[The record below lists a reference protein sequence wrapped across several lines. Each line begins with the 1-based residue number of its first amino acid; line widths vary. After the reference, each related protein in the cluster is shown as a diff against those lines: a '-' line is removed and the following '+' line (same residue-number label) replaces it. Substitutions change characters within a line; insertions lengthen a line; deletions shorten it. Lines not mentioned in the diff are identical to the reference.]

1 MARGAAVADVTAYF
15 GHLANA
21 GVAATRTFAL
31 ALHGGASDLAAASG
45 ERRRAFE
52 AQSTAFVGALLAAGR
67 DALAR
72 GASALDVVQACVCAM
87 EDSGTF
93 NAGRG
98 ATRNRA
104 GDVQLDAAVM
114 FGRDARA
121 GAVAAIRH
129 LRNPVAAARLVMER
143 SPHVLL
149 VGADAE
155 RFAVDHGA
163 ESVASDWFT
172 APGALA
178 PADAD
183 TVGAVALDVAGDLA
197 AATSTGGIAGKLP
210 GRVGDSPLIGAGTY
224 ADNGSVAVS
233 ATGQGEYFMRLV
245 LAYEVAA
252 LVRHAGLP
260 LAEAARR
267 TIHERLT
274 PAGGRGGLIAVERS
288 GTVAMA
294 QNAAFMPRGWVTR
307 EEAPRVLFSA

>member
-1 MARGAAVADVTAYF
+1 VAGGTAIADVTARF
-15 GHLANA
+15 DHLGNT
-21 GVAATRTFAL
+21 GAAPGRFAL
-31 ALHGGASDLAAASG
+31 ALHGGASDLISVSEA
-45 ERRRAFE
+45 RRRAFE
-52 AQSTAFVGALLAAGR
+52 AQSITFLGELLVAGR
-67 DALAR
+67 AALAR

-104 GDVQLDAAVM
+104 GDVQLDAAIM
-114 FGRDARA
+114 RGRDARA

-129 LRNPVAAARLVMER
+129 LRNPVTAARLVMER

-155 RFAVDHGA
+155 RFAADHGA
-163 ESVASDWFT
+163 EAVASDWFT
-172 APGALA
+172 TPGGTA

-183 TVGAVALDVAGDLA
+183 TVGAIALDVAGDLA
-197 AATSTGGIAGKLP
+197 AATSTGGTAGKLP

-224 ADNGSVAVS
+224 ADNGSIAVS
-233 ATGQGEYFMRLV
+233 GTGEGEYFMRLV

-252 LVRHAGLP
+252 LVRHAGVP

-267 TIHERLT
+267 AIHERLT
-274 PAGGRGGLIAVERS
+274 PAGGRGGLIVVDRGGA
-288 GTVAMA
+288 VAMA

-307 EEAPRVLFSA
+307 EEAPRIFFRA